1 MSTGEG
7 KKKRHCLKPHTLY
20 KSSLK
25 KEYGLQSKTVKL
37 VGKKQNLQDPGL
49 DKEFMDLSTKA

>member
-1 MSTGEG
+1 MSTGKK

-25 KEYGLQSKTVKL
+25 KEHGLQSKTVKL
-37 VGKKQNLQDPGL
+37 VGKKQYLQDPGL
-49 DKEFMDLSTKA
+49 DKEFVDLATKA